1 MAHLN
6 ESTLVTLEDLVEG
19 EPKGSILKPCKT
31 TLKHFATPDNLSE
44 KLSLDNRTS
53 LADYFRHK
61 GISLYTLSVI

>member
-1 MAHLN
+1 MKHLN
-6 ESTLVTLEDLVEG
+6 ESTLVTLEDLVES

-31 TLKHFATPDNLSE
+31 TLKHFATPENLSE

-61 GISLYTLSVI
+61 GISLNTVYVV